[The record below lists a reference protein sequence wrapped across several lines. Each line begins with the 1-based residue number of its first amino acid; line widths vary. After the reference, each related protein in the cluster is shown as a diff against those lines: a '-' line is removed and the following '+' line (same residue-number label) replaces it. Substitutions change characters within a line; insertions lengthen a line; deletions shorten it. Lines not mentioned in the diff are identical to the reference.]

1 MPGTA
6 IFDLDRTIT
15 RRPTWT
21 RFCFFACRDRAGFW
35 LRLPLWMGR
44 GVALKLGLADR
55 QAYKRYSLHLLSAL
69 DAGVLEARARDF
81 AERDMGREI
90 RPGSRAAIGR
100 HRAQGD
106 RLVLATACCDFLAR
120 HYGALLGFD
129 AVLATAT
136 RREARGLG
144 FGGENC
150 YGAEKLRQ
158 VRDLTD
164 AAPFARPFHA
174 YSDHISDLAL
184 LEFADHGH
192 AVNPDRRLRKAAKTR
207 QIAIVDYDRSDD
219 R

>member
-21 RFCFFACRDRAGFW
+21 RFCFFACRDRVGFW

-69 DAGVLEARARDF
+69 DAAELEARARDF

-90 RPGSRAAIGR
+90 RPGSRAAIDR
-100 HRAQGD
+100 HRARGD
-106 RLVLATACCDFLAR
+106 RLILATACCDFLAR

-129 AVLATAT
+129 EVLATAT
-136 RREARGLG
+136 LRHGAEIRFA
-144 FGGENC
+144 GENC

-158 VRDLTD
+158 VRDLD
-164 AAPFARPFHA
+164 RRAPFSRPVHA
-174 YSDHISDLAL
+174 YSDHVSDLAL
-184 LEFADHGH
+184 LEDADHGL
-192 AVNPDRRLRKAAKTR
+192 AVNPDAALRAAARARGITV
-207 QIAIVDYDRSDD
+207 VDYG
-219 R
+219 